1 MTLTVCQIQY
11 LSFLAQTIFQE
22 NVVQRRQSEF
32 DRLREE
38 RDRQI
43 QQMLQARRQERDA
56 IRKKIFYVR
65 TEEEKQRKLQEEEEA
80 RKREGRILYKII
92 YMLMKT
98 FCEEF
103 KTSHGSDFTSERSL
117 SSYFLLIQLLHS
129 LIIFRECFPLK
140 NPEIL
145 QSK

>member
-92 YMLMKT
+92 YMLTKT
-98 FCEEF
+98 F
-103 KTSHGSDFTSERSL
+103 
-117 SSYFLLIQLLHS
+117 
-129 LIIFRECFPLK
+129 
-140 NPEIL
+140 
-145 QSK
+145 

>member
-1 MTLTVCQIQY
+1 MTLTLSQIQY

-22 NVVQRRQSEF
+22 KVVQRRQSEF

-80 RKREGRILYKII
+80 RKQEGSFLYKII

-98 FCEEF
+98 FWEEF
-103 KTSHGSDFTSERSL
+103 KTSYGSDLFSEKS
-117 SSYFLLIQLLHS
+117 
-129 LIIFRECFPLK
+129 
-140 NPEIL
+140 
-145 QSK
+145 